1 MIQHTQEYMM
11 FLASAIEQLMV
22 STNLTL
28 AVMLGAGLGYRP
40 GLVKVPVQL
49 PVSVKEHFWQ
59 ISQG

>member
-1 MIQHTQEYMM
+1 MSLE
-11 FLASAIEQLMV
+11 SAIEQLMV

-28 AVMLGAGLGYRP
+28 AVMPGAGLGYIP

-49 PVSVKEHFWQ
+49 PVSVKENFWQ